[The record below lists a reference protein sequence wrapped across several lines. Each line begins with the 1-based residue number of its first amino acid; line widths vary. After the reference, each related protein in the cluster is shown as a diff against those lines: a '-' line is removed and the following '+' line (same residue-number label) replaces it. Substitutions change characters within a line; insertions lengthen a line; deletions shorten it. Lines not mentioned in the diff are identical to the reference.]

1 MDAADADALEAS
13 ALTRAPK
20 RDGLQPAGVQP
31 TSSPGSLRRWG
42 GLAVGVLVLGFLGW
56 ALVDGWSTVSSY
68 DWELEPGLLA
78 LGVLVLLAFYLASA
92 LGYGAIVDRLHHP
105 GPPPLVTLSIWARS
119 LLGRYVP
126 GNVLMVLGRVVLS
139 HERGVPR
146 RVSLA
151 ATTYEQALSLGVA
164 AAGAVV
170 FVAVYEGSGDARLWL
185 LALVPLGLVLLHPRI
200 FGPLSAWLLRRAGR
214 EPLPRLLAARPLA
227 GLLVAYVGVAAL
239 LGVGIWLLVR
249 SAAGAEAGGPAFVGL
264 AFLLSFAV
272 SMIAFI
278 FPSGLGVREGAF
290 ALALAQ
296 NVPGSVAVA
305 LSVGARLVLTLVE
318 LAFIAAVVVAERRR
332 ARAAPA

>member
-1 MDAADADALEAS
+1 M
-13 ALTRAPK
+13 
-20 RDGLQPAGVQP
+20 
-31 TSSPGSLRRWG
+31 G
-42 GLAVGVLVLGFLGW
+42 GLAAGLLVLGFMAW

-68 DWELEPGLLA
+68 DWDLEPGVLV
-78 LGVLVLLAFYLASA
+78 LGILVLLAFYLTSA

-105 GPPPLVTLSIWARS
+105 GPRPLVTLSIWARS

-139 HERGVPR
+139 HEQGVPR
-146 RVSLA
+146 RVTLA
-151 ATTYEQALSLGVA
+151 ATVYEQALSLGVA
-164 AAGAVV
+164 AAGGVIWIAA
-170 FVAVYEGSGDARLWL
+170 FAGDGDARLWL
-185 LALVPLGLVLLHPRI
+185 LALVPLGLVLLDPRV
-200 FGPLSAWLLRRAGR
+200 FGPASSWVLRKAGR
-214 EPLPRLLAARPLA
+214 EPLPRLLATRPLL
-227 GLLVAYVGVAAL
+227 GLLGWYAGIAV
-239 LGVGIWLLVR
+239 LGGLGIWLLVR

-305 LSVGARLVLTLVE
+305 LSVGARLVLSLVE
-318 LAFIAAVVVAERRR
+318 LAFIGAVVLLERRR
-332 ARAAPA
+332 R

>member
-1 MDAADADALEAS
+1 MARPADGAGAA
-13 ALTRAPK
+13 
-20 RDGLQPAGVQP
+20 PAMP
-31 TSSPGSLRRWG
+31 ARSPWRRWG
-42 GLAVGVLVLGFLGW
+42 GLAAGLLVLGFMAW

-68 DWELEPGLLA
+68 DWDLEPGVLV
-78 LGVLVLLAFYLASA
+78 LGILVLLAFYLTSA

-105 GPPPLVTLSIWARS
+105 GPRPLVTLSIWARS

-139 HERGVPR
+139 HEQGVPR
-146 RVSLA
+146 RVTLA
-151 ATTYEQALSLGVA
+151 ATVYEQALSLGVA
-164 AAGAVV
+164 AAGGVIWIAA
-170 FVAVYEGSGDARLWL
+170 FAGDGDARLWL
-185 LALVPLGLVLLHPRI
+185 LALVPLGLVLLDPRV
-200 FGPLSAWLLRRAGR
+200 FGPASSWVLRKAGR
-214 EPLPRLLAARPLA
+214 EPLPRLLATRPLL
-227 GLLVAYVGVAAL
+227 GLLGWYAGIAV
-239 LGVGIWLLVR
+239 LGGLGIWLLVR

-305 LSVGARLVLTLVE
+305 LSVGARLVLSLVE
-318 LAFIAAVVVAERRR
+318 LAFIGAVVLLERRR
-332 ARAAPA
+332 R

>member
-1 MDAADADALEAS
+1 MPASEGAA
-13 ALTRAPK
+13 P
-20 RDGLQPAGVQP
+20 GLAAR
-31 TSSPGSLRRWG
+31 SPWRRWG
-42 GLAVGVLVLGFLGW
+42 GLAAGLLVLGFLGW

-68 DWELEPGLLA
+68 DWSLEPGILV
-78 LGVLVLLAFYLASA
+78 LGILVLLVFYVTSA
-92 LGYGAIVDRLHHP
+92 LGYGAIIDRLHHP
-105 GPPPLVTLSIWARS
+105 GPPALVTLSIWARS

-146 RVSLA
+146 RASLA
-151 ATTYEQALSLGVA
+151 ATVYEQALSVGVA
-164 AAGAVV
+164 AAGAVI
-170 FVAVYEGSGDARLWL
+170 FIAVYEGSGDRRLWL
-185 LALVPLGLVLLHPRI
+185 LALVPLGLLLLHPRF
-200 FGPLSAWLLRRAGR
+200 FGPISAWLLRRAGR
-214 EPLPRLLAARPLA
+214 EPLPRLLAPRPLA
-227 GLLVAYVGVAAL
+227 SLLGWYAGIAAL

-264 AFLLSFAV
+264 AFLLSFAI
-272 SMIAFI
+272 SMIAFV

-318 LAFIAAVVVAERRR
+318 LAFIGAVVLIERRHMR
-332 ARAAPA
+332 GREARP

>member
-1 MDAADADALEAS
+1 MA
-13 ALTRAPK
+13 
-20 RDGLQPAGVQP
+20 QPADGAGAAP
-31 TSSPGSLRRWG
+31 AMAARSPWRRWG
-42 GLAVGVLVLGFLGW
+42 GLAAGLLVLGFMAW

-68 DWELEPGLLA
+68 DWDLEPGVLV
-78 LGVLVLLAFYLASA
+78 LGILVLLAFYLTSA

-105 GPPPLVTLSIWARS
+105 GPRPLVTLSIWARS

-139 HERGVPR
+139 HEQGVPR
-146 RVSLA
+146 RVTLA
-151 ATTYEQALSLGVA
+151 ATVYEQALSLGVA
-164 AAGAVV
+164 AAGGVIWIAA
-170 FVAVYEGSGDARLWL
+170 FAGDGDARLWL
-185 LALVPLGLVLLHPRI
+185 LALVPLGLVLLDPRV
-200 FGPLSAWLLRRAGR
+200 FGPASSWVLRKAGR
-214 EPLPRLLAARPLA
+214 EPLPRLLATRPLL
-227 GLLVAYVGVAAL
+227 GLLGWYAGIAVLG
-239 LGVGIWLLVR
+239 GVGIWLLVR

-305 LSVGARLVLTLVE
+305 LSVGARLVLSLVE
-318 LAFIAAVVVAERRR
+318 LAFIGAVVLLERRR
-332 ARAAPA
+332 R

>member
-1 MDAADADALEAS
+1 MARPADGAGAA
-13 ALTRAPK
+13 
-20 RDGLQPAGVQP
+20 PAMP
-31 TSSPGSLRRWG
+31 ARSPWRRWG
-42 GLAVGVLVLGFLGW
+42 GLAAGLLVLGFMAW

-68 DWELEPGLLA
+68 DWDLEPGVLV
-78 LGVLVLLAFYLASA
+78 LGILVLLAFYLTSA

-105 GPPPLVTLSIWARS
+105 GPRPLVTLSIWARS

-139 HERGVPR
+139 HEQGVPR
-146 RVSLA
+146 RVTLA
-151 ATTYEQALSLGVA
+151 ATVYEQALSLGVA
-164 AAGAVV
+164 AAGGVIWIAA
-170 FVAVYEGSGDARLWL
+170 FAGDGDARLWL
-185 LALVPLGLVLLHPRI
+185 LALVPHGLVLLDPRV
-200 FGPLSAWLLRRAGR
+200 FGPASSWVLRKAGR
-214 EPLPRLLAARPLA
+214 EPLPRLLATRPLL
-227 GLLVAYVGVAAL
+227 GLLGWYAGIAV
-239 LGVGIWLLVR
+239 LGGLGIWLLVR

-305 LSVGARLVLTLVE
+305 LSVGARLVLSLVE
-318 LAFIAAVVVAERRR
+318 LAFIGAVVLLERRR
-332 ARAAPA
+332 R